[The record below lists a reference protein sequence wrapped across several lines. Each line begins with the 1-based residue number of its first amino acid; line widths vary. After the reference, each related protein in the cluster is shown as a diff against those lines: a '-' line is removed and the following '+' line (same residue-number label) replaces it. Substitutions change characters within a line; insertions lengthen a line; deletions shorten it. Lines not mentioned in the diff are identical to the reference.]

1 MPSKVKLNLPKQ
13 IWTRADTLRLAQD
26 TLASIKLRTSRGLDA
41 DGIAFDDYSEKRIY
55 IPLNKGTGARL
66 KPKGGVL
73 TKSRKSMRFDEG
85 YREYKK
91 KSRKRGSSTDSAE
104 VDLVLSGALMNNLIV
119 LEASINRFV
128 IGLTNHV
135 KYYGYAVN
143 EQREYLGL
151 SEQDVEILVAVV
163 QQVIAHKIQRGG

>member
-1 MPSKVKLNLPKQ
+1 
-13 IWTRADTLRLAQD
+13 
-26 TLASIKLRTSRGLDA
+26 
-41 DGIAFDDYSEKRIY
+41 
-55 IPLNKGTGARL
+55 
-66 KPKGGVL
+66 
-73 TKSRKSMRFDEG
+73 
-85 YREYKK
+85 
-91 KSRKRGSSTDSAE
+91 
-104 VDLVLSGALMNNLIV
+104 MNNLIV

-163 QQVIAHKIQRGG
+163 KQVIAHKIQRGG